1 MKNQTTRAAVQSR
14 FTALADRPELG
25 GYPLYLFDTFLVVI
39 RWLSVFV
46 LIIGVAMAIWVL

>member
-14 FTALADRPELG
+14 FTALVDRPELG